1 MADATHSN
9 PSRIIHVE
17 MPHRPRK
24 ACTAPNP
31 LPDLERP
38 FRSHSTAAAR
48 LPAPDPLKARAAH
61 EMKRQRWASLTLRQ
75 AWADEAYMRAHL
87 RAARVR
93 VGSDNEPAT
102 VPRIKAKLRAVGI
115 HSPEIQDAIGMPLGR
130 FLEVNA
136 ELPLCAAL
144 ALGLESA
151 GRFTTEGFE
160 GAE

>member
-1 MADATHSN
+1 
-9 PSRIIHVE
+9 
-17 MPHRPRK
+17 
-24 ACTAPNP
+24 
-31 LPDLERP
+31 
-38 FRSHSTAAAR
+38 
-48 LPAPDPLKARAAH
+48 
-61 EMKRQRWASLTLRQ
+61 MKRQRWASLTLRQ

-130 FLEVNA
+130 FLEVNPK
-136 ELPLCAAL
+136 LPLWAAL
-144 ALGLESA
+144 ALVLESA
-151 GRFTTEGFE
+151 GRFTPEGFE